1 MLRNWIMVALRNLLR
16 HRLHAVLNLSGLAV
30 GLAACLLILLFVRN
44 ETGYDRFFKHAD
56 RIYQVTL
63 EWRVPGRA
71 PARAAY
77 TQMGFGP
84 AFKNAHPEVE
94 DFTRFI
100 QSRGIISTDDRQF
113 YEWTY
118 TVDAS
123 FLQIFDFPLLAGDAA
138 TALTDPY
145 SVVLTEEM
153 ARKYF
158 GDTPALGQTLTLDQK
173 YTLKVTAVV
182 ASLPGNTH
190 LDFGLLLP
198 MGHPAGTWMVDMEKN
213 WGNTQGMT
221 YLRLKPGALV
231 EPLRAGIPDW
241 VKRTFTPIQTPDG
254 PIDLSTLA
262 FPDLRP
268 LTSIHTDPTAGDVT
282 PGISRVELTTF
293 TAVAFLVLVIACI
306 NFMNLAT
313 ARATQRAREVSV
325 RKVVGASRAQLVAQF
340 LGESLLMTLFALLLA
355 IALVEI
361 ALPGFSNFLG
371 KELTLDF
378 QRDPLLLPLLL
389 GLVLLVGVG
398 GGAYPA
404 FLLSSFNPA
413 HTMKSA
419 SGGTSGGSGR
429 LRTVLVV
436 VQFAI
441 SIALMVATSVVY
453 GQFIYAQHKNLGYDT
468 ENVVIIG
475 HFQDEGVREK
485 TQTFMDMLRADP
497 NVAGVGVAG
506 HIPGDGGEN
515 NTMITPL
522 TGTKPEN
529 HVMRQDSVG
538 PGFFEALGM
547 RMVAGRAFDRTRT
560 TDLVQRPDWMK
571 ENKPPPE
578 GTKEVLLPMGVVLNE
593 SAVKTLGYESPAAA
607 LGQQVKIMDN
617 MTTFL
622 MGTVI
627 GVVADFHYRS
637 VHEPIR
643 AVMYISDE
651 GRHHAM
657 AVRARAGQLQAVVA
671 KVDRVWAELVPD
683 RPIERSFFDVN
694 IANQYQ
700 REQKTSQMFAIF
712 SGLAIFISC
721 LGLYGLASFTAERRT
736 KEIGLRKVLGASVP
750 DIVRLLVWQFS
761 KPVLVANLIAW
772 PVAWFCMDRWLSD
785 FTYRITLN
793 PLLFLGAGSA
803 ALAIAWVTVGLHAAR
818 VARARPVSALRYE

>member
-16 HRLHAVLNLSGLAV
+16 HRLHALLNLSGLAV
-30 GLAACLLILLFVRN
+30 GLAACLLILLYVRN
-44 ETGYDRFFKHAD
+44 ETGYDRFFKDAD
-56 RIYQVTL
+56 RIYQATI
-63 EWRVPGRA
+63 EWHVPGRK
-71 PARAAY
+71 PERNAY

-84 AFKNAHPEVE
+84 AFKNAHPDVE
-94 DFTRFI
+94 DFTRFL
-100 QSRGIISTDDRQF
+100 QSRAIISVGDRQF
-113 YEWTY
+113 YEWTF
-118 TVDAS
+118 TVDPT
-123 FLQIFDFPLLAGDAA
+123 FLRIFDFPLLAGDAA

-158 GDTPALGQTLTLDQK
+158 GDAPALGQTLTLDHK
-173 YTLKVTAVV
+173 YELKVTAVV
-182 ASLPGNTH
+182 ASLPRNTH
-190 LDFGLLLP
+190 LDFGVLLP
-198 MGHPAGTWMVDMEKN
+198 MGHPAGTWMIEQEKN
-213 WGNTQGMT
+213 WGNTQGQT
-221 YLRLKPGALV
+221 YLRLKPGASV
-231 EPLRAGIPDW
+231 EPLRAGMQEW
-241 VKRTFTPIQTPDG
+241 VKRTFTPLQTPQG
-254 PIDLSTLA
+254 PIDLSALA
-262 FPDLRP
+262 FPGLRP
-268 LTSIHTDPTAGDVT
+268 LTSIHTEPMGGDVT
-282 PGISRVELTTF
+282 PGVSQTELTIF
-293 TAVAFLVLVIACI
+293 TAVAFLVLIIACI

-325 RKVVGASRAQLVAQF
+325 RKVVGASRAQLVSQF
-340 LGESLLMTLFALLLA
+340 LGESVLMTLFALLLA
-355 IALVEI
+355 IALVEVS
-361 ALPGFSNFLG
+361 LPGFSTFLG
-371 KELTLDF
+371 KELVLDF
-378 QRDPLLLPLLL
+378 SRDPLLLPLLL
-389 GLVLLVGVG
+389 GLVLLVGIG

-413 HTMKSA
+413 QTMKSA
-419 SGGTSGGSGR
+419 GSGTSGGSGR

-441 SIALMVATSVVY
+441 SITLMVATSVVY

-468 ENVVIIG
+468 ENVVIVG
-475 HFQDEGVREK
+475 HFLDEGVREK
-485 TQTFMDMLRADP
+485 RETFMDMLRADP
-497 NVAGVGVAG
+497 NVAGVGVAA

-515 NTMITPL
+515 NTVIEPL
-522 TGTKPEN
+522 TGTKPEQ

-547 RMVAGRAFDRTRT
+547 HMVAGRTFDRTRA

-593 SAVKTLGYESPAAA
+593 SAVKALAYESPTAA

-617 MTTFL
+617 MTTYL

-657 AVRARAGQLQAVVA
+657 AIRAKAGKLQAVVD
-671 KVDRVWAELVPD
+671 KIDRTWAELIPD

-700 REQKTSQMFAIF
+700 REQKTSQMFATF
-712 SGLAIFISC
+712 AGLAIFISC

-736 KEIGLRKVLGASVP
+736 REIGLRKVLGASVP

-785 FTYRITLN
+785 FTYRIDLN
-793 PLLFLGAGSA
+793 PLLFLGAGSV

-818 VARARPVSALRYE
+818 VAQAKPVKALRYE

>member
-1 MLRNWIMVALRNLLR
+1 MLRNWIMVALRTLLR
-16 HRLHAVLNLSGLAV
+16 HRLHAILNLSGLAV

-44 ETGYDRFFKHAD
+44 ETGYDRFFKDAD

-63 EWRVPGRA
+63 EWRVPGRK
-71 PARAAY
+71 PERGAY

-84 AFKNAHPEVE
+84 AFKNAHPDVQ

-100 QSRGIISTDDRQF
+100 QSRGIISTGDRQF
-113 YEWTY
+113 YEWTF
-118 TVDAS
+118 TVDPS

-158 GDTPALGQTLTLDQK
+158 GDTPALGQTLSLDHK
-173 YTLKVTAVV
+173 HSLKVTAVV
-182 ASLPGNTH
+182 ASLPANTH
-190 LDFGLLLP
+190 LDFGILLP
-198 MGHPAGTWMVDMEKN
+198 MGHPAGTWMIDQEKN
-213 WGNTQGMT
+213 WGNSSGMT
-221 YLRLKPGALV
+221 YFRLKPGTSV

-293 TAVAFLVLVIACI
+293 SAVAFLVLIIACI

-325 RKVVGASRAQLVAQF
+325 RKVVGASRTQLVAQF
-340 LGESLLMTLFALLLA
+340 LGESLLMTALALMLA

-361 ALPGFSNFLG
+361 ALPGFSAFLG
-371 KELTLDF
+371 KELTLDLW
-378 QRDPLLLPLLL
+378 RDPMLLPMLL
-389 GLVLLVGVG
+389 GLALLVGVG

-413 HTMKSA
+413 QTMKSA
-419 SGGTSGGSGR
+419 SGGTGGGSGR
-429 LRTVLVV
+429 LRAVLVV

-475 HFQDEGVREK
+475 HFQDKGVREK

-547 RMVAGRAFDRTRT
+547 RMVAGRAFDQTRP

-571 ENKPPPE
+571 QNQPPPE

-593 SAVKTLGYESPAAA
+593 SAVKTLGYEGPAAA

-657 AVRARAGQLQAVVA
+657 AVRAKAGQMQAVVD
-671 KVDRVWAELVPD
+671 KIDRTWAELIPD

-700 REQKTSQMFAIF
+700 REQKTSQMFATF
-712 SGLAIFISC
+712 AGLAIFISC

-736 KEIGLRKVLGASVP
+736 REIGLRKVLGASVP

-785 FTYRITLN
+785 FTYRIDLN
-793 PLLFLGAGSA
+793 PLLFLGAGSV

-818 VARARPVSALRYE
+818 VAQAKPVKALRYE

>member
-1 MLRNWIMVALRNLLR
+1 
-16 HRLHAVLNLSGLAV
+16 
-30 GLAACLLILLFVRN
+30 
-44 ETGYDRFFKHAD
+44 
-56 RIYQVTL
+56 
-63 EWRVPGRA
+63 
-71 PARAAY
+71 
-77 TQMGFGP
+77 
-84 AFKNAHPEVE
+84 
-94 DFTRFI
+94 
-100 QSRGIISTDDRQF
+100 
-113 YEWTY
+113 
-118 TVDAS
+118 
-123 FLQIFDFPLLAGDAA
+123 
-138 TALTDPY
+138 
-145 SVVLTEEM
+145 
-153 ARKYF
+153 
-158 GDTPALGQTLTLDQK
+158 
-173 YTLKVTAVV
+173 
-182 ASLPGNTH
+182 
-190 LDFGLLLP
+190 
-198 MGHPAGTWMVDMEKN
+198 
-213 WGNTQGMT
+213 
-221 YLRLKPGALV
+221 
-231 EPLRAGIPDW
+231 
-241 VKRTFTPIQTPDG
+241 
-254 PIDLSTLA
+254 
-262 FPDLRP
+262 
-268 LTSIHTDPTAGDVT
+268 
-282 PGISRVELTTF
+282 
-293 TAVAFLVLVIACI
+293 
-306 NFMNLAT
+306 
-313 ARATQRAREVSV
+313 
-325 RKVVGASRAQLVAQF
+325 
-340 LGESLLMTLFALLLA
+340 
-355 IALVEI
+355 
-361 ALPGFSNFLG
+361 
-371 KELTLDF
+371 
-378 QRDPLLLPLLL
+378 
-389 GLVLLVGVG
+389 
-398 GGAYPA
+398 
-404 FLLSSFNPA
+404 
-413 HTMKSA
+413 
-419 SGGTSGGSGR
+419 
-429 LRTVLVV
+429 VLVV

-453 GQFIYAQHKNLGYDT
+453 GQFIFAQQKNLGYDT

-475 HFQDEGVREK
+475 HFQDDGVREK

-515 NTMITPL
+515 NTLITPL

-593 SAVKTLGYESPAAA
+593 SAVKTLGYDSPEAA

-657 AVRARAGQLQAVVA
+657 AVRAKAGQLQAVVD
-671 KVDRVWAELVPD
+671 KIDRVWAELVPD

-700 REQKTSQMFAIF
+700 REQKTSQMFATF
-712 SGLAIFISC
+712 AGLAIFISC

-736 KEIGLRKVLGASVP
+736 KEIGLRKVLGASVS

-785 FTYRITLN
+785 FTYRIDLN

-818 VARARPVSALRYE
+818 VAQAKPVKALRYE